1 MYVEQTTLD
10 YLDRAE
16 NLYDDLVGVIADDGT
31 EYTYGEFAER
41 VHRLSNALSDLGV
54 EEGDRVAMLSPN
66 THYFLEAIYAT
77 NQLGVVNVPM
87 NYRLTPEDYE
97 YILNDS
103 DAKAVIADYDLAE
116 RVEEVRDDVP
126 TEHFIGYKA
135 DEEGIE
141 GDWLDYQSLLD
152 DASPEKPE
160 RPEIAEGDDATVNYT
175 SGTTGDPKGV
185 VRTHRTDF
193 FNAMTHAYNVG
204 LRDDTVYLWTLPMF
218 HVNGWGNMYTITGVG
233 GTHVC
238 QRAFDAEDVFRRVR
252 DYDVSYI
259 SGAPTVLNML
269 LEYNEEHEDFET
281 TGDNPV
287 TISTAGAAPPQ
298 ATISAVEDDLG
309 WTIMHFYGHTES
321 GPYTTSHSPTRID
334 EVGRM
339 KIKPK
344 QGMPSLGNR
353 LRVVDEDGN
362 DVPRDDE
369 TMGEIVMK
377 GNLVFDRYWNKPEE
391 TEEAFHDRVDG
402 WFHGGDLGTVDE
414 NGFIT
419 LKDRKKDIIVS
430 GGENISSLEIEDT
443 IYDMPEVAKATVIPV
458 PHDEWGETPK
468 VFIVLKEGAELTE
481 DDVIQHCRDTL
492 AHYKAPSQVE
502 FVQSLPETA
511 TGKVQKH
518 VLREQ
523 EWEDE
528 DRLIGGGS

>member
-1 MYVEQTTLD
+1 MNVPIVTPYF
-10 YLDRAE
+10 LDRA
-16 NLYDDLVGVIADDGT
+16 NDYYADKTGVIAHDGT
-31 EYTYGEFAER
+31 EYTYAELTER
-41 VHRLSNALSDLGV
+41 VNRLSNVLVDFGV
-54 EEGDRVAMLSPN
+54 GQGDRVAVLSPN
-66 THYFLEAIYAT
+66 THWCIEAMFAT
-77 NQLGVVNVPM
+77 QQLGGVFVPL
-87 NYRLTPEDYE
+87 NYRLTPADYE
-97 YILNDS
+97 YLLD
-103 DAKAVIADYDLAE
+103 DCGAKVVIADYDYADKLSGLRENAPAE
-116 RVEEVRDDVP
+116 EFVA
-126 TEHFIGYKA
+126 YKA
-135 DEEGIE
+135 DRVE
-141 GDWLDYQSLLD
+141 GDWLDYDDLLSG
-152 DASPEKPE
+152 ASAEQPE
-160 RPEIAEGDDATVNYT
+160 RPDIDEDDVASINYT

-269 LEYNEEHEDFET
+269 LEYNEEHDDFET